1 MKTKDCAK
9 TTVSE
14 RIRLIIVEKFEKSI
28 TDFAKATGINR
39 TTVSNIL
46 NPKPNKE
53 GEIKEVAPTLETM
66 QRIIECREIN
76 IDADWLMTGEGHPYK
91 GEEEKSEIME
101 LKEQIKEMK
110 GEISRYTK
118 KGMDEMMENERL
130 RIENTE
136 LKRLLETIKIDPK
149 MRSA

>member
-14 RIRLIIVEKFEKSI
+14 RIRFIIDEKFEKSI

-91 GEEEKSEIME
+91 GEEEKSEIMK
-101 LKEQIKEMK
+101 LKEQIKEMEV
-110 GEISRYTK
+110 EISRYTK
-118 KGMDEMMENERL
+118 KGMDVMVDNERL

>member
-14 RIRLIIVEKFEKSI
+14 RIRFIIDEEFEKSI

-76 IDADWLMTGEGHPYK
+76 LC
-91 GEEEKSEIME
+91 
-101 LKEQIKEMK
+101 
-110 GEISRYTK
+110 
-118 KGMDEMMENERL
+118 
-130 RIENTE
+130 
-136 LKRLLETIKIDPK
+136 
-149 MRSA
+149 

>member
-14 RIRLIIVEKFEKSI
+14 RIRLIIDEKFEKSI

-101 LKEQIKEMK
+101 LREQIKGMEV
-110 GEISRYTK
+110 EISRYTK
-118 KGMDEMMENERL
+118 KGMDVMVDNERL

-136 LKRLLETIKIDPK
+136 LKRLLETIRIDPK
-149 MRSA
+149 TWSA

>member
-1 MKTKDCAK
+1 MKTKDCTK

-14 RIRLIIVEKFEKSI
+14 RIRFIIDEKFEKSI
-28 TDFAKATGINR
+28 TDFAKATAINR

-130 RIENTE
+130 RVENYE
-136 LKRLLETIKIDPK
+136 LKRLLETIKVDPK

>member
-1 MKTKDCAK
+1 M
-9 TTVSE
+9 
-14 RIRLIIVEKFEKSI
+14 RIRFIIDEKFEKSI
-28 TDFAKATGINR
+28 TDFAKATAINR

-53 GEIKEVAPTLETM
+53 GEIKVAPTLETM

-101 LKEQIKEMK
+101 I
-110 GEISRYTK
+110 
-118 KGMDEMMENERL
+118 ERT
-130 RIENTE
+130 N
-136 LKRLLETIKIDPK
+136 
-149 MRSA
+149 